1 MSINDFF
8 TTTTQ
13 TIPGLLWIYNID
25 TLKVFTPSMERLT
38 TRGSKTILVYQ
49 YDLHLINKPNLKMQ
63 FDIILN

>member
-13 TIPGLLWIYNID
+13 TIPGLLWIYNIG
-25 TLKVFTPSMERLT
+25 TLKVFTPSMEVHIT
-38 TRGSKTILVYQ
+38 KGKKKILVYQ